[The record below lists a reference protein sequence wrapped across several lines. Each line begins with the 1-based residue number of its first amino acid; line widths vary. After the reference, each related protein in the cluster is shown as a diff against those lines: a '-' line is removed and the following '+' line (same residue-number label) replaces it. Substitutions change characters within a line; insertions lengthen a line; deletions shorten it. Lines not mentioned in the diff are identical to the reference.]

1 MKALNSSLE
10 LSHYPVMLKEVVNIC
25 SPKLGGNFVDCTFG
39 GGGYSEELLKFK
51 NTNIIAIDRDQLV
64 ANKAKEIKNKFKER
78 FSFFIQ
84 KFSNI
89 DKILENKKVD
99 AIIFDLGISSIQLL
113 NMSRGFSFKSKDN
126 LDMSMGL
133 SSLSAK
139 EILNNY
145 DENYLKLI
153 LKVLG
158 EEKEASTIVKNIIK
172 ARKLKEI
179 TKVSELV
186 AIIEKSKKKN
196 YKKKI
201 NVCTKTFQALRIFV
215 NKEVTELIEGMIK
228 ATQHIKPGGKIIMIS
243 FHSIEDKIIKF
254 YFRNYANNKSNPSRY
269 SPEVKKKKVIFFEN
283 YRNNIIKPSQEE
295 ILANPPSR
303 SAKLRYVVR
312 NNENFEYPQELKKKF
327 KRYLDLESKN
337 DQ

>member
-186 AIIEKSKKKN
+186 AILKKV
-196 YKKKI
+196 KKKI
-201 NVCTKTFQALRIFV
+201 T
-215 NKEVTELIEGMIK
+215 
-228 ATQHIKPGGKIIMIS
+228 
-243 FHSIEDKIIKF
+243 
-254 YFRNYANNKSNPSRY
+254 
-269 SPEVKKKKVIFFEN
+269 KKK
-283 YRNNIIKPSQEE
+283 
-295 ILANPPSR
+295 
-303 SAKLRYVVR
+303 
-312 NNENFEYPQELKKKF
+312 
-327 KRYLDLESKN
+327 
-337 DQ
+337 